1 MVQGGGGGWPQYVA
15 MATRQGD
22 LGVVTNFETAF
33 TYFQEAAV
41 GGDDDAQR
49 RLGRAY
55 RDGTLGLETDL
66 EKATM
71 WLQMAGD
78 SEDEEEEEEEE
89 PTDGLLHFSLYKR
102 NV

>member
-1 MVQGGGGGWPQYVA
+1 M
-15 MATRQGD
+15 
-22 LGVVTNFETAF
+22 TNFETAF

-66 EKATM
+66 EAATM
-71 WLQMAGD
+71 WLQEAGD
-78 SEDEEEEEEEE
+78 SEDEEEEEE
-89 PTDGLLHFSLYKR
+89 PTDSDSEDEEEEEEEEEEGHGEEEADGELWELD
-102 NV
+102 